1 MVALSQLAPLW
12 VICFLK
18 HGRLTVDFPVHRPRL
33 SQRGKTPLLTD
44 SAKSAGDN
52 SPEHNPKTRAR
63 GPKICPTY
71 MATISVDVCCP
82 HSSHKTSKVSKNNI
96 SRPKILGGFMAMKW
110 ITLTSWLMLSGF
122 GTSSENSHTNL
133 TCLAQLL
140 ACMNDV
146 VSSNCRHAEQRPPLV

>member
-82 HSSHKTSKVSKNNI
+82 HKLPQDVQSQQEQHITSEDIGRFHGDEVEHSHI
-96 SRPKILGGFMAMKW
+96 MA
-110 ITLTSWLMLSGF
+110 
-122 GTSSENSHTNL
+122 H
-133 TCLAQLL
+133 
-140 ACMNDV
+140 V
-146 VSSNCRHAEQRPPLV
+146 VWFRDIF